1 MKKSLRPTSVLQL
14 ALMAFALVGL
24 PLGIALVTATLA
36 MDRLASQSRE
46 SVLQAARAIDS
57 GRALVEELTA
67 MERIARQ
74 FQLLGDDELFDA
86 YLRRR
91 DHVLQAFEALEQRP
105 FEDEYRQLLATLKA
119 EEQQVFK
126 VLSTESHRSDAVSDA
141 IGRFPALG
149 EDARRMLAESSRA
162 IAREV
167 GELRDQ
173 AARAQE
179 QLFWEALIVIPAA
192 LLMAILG
199 TILIARPIRQIDR
212 AIRRLGRGE
221 FETRVQINGPR
232 DLEELGERLDW
243 LRLRLLDLDA
253 QKVRF
258 LRHVSHELKTP
269 LTAVREGA
277 QLLSDRVVGSLTPAQ
292 EEIAEIL
299 CKSSMQL
306 QRRIEDLLSFNTI
319 LQGAGAA
326 VSREPVELASL
337 LEQVL
342 EDQLVSIKVKEL
354 EIAASA
360 AALIVPGNRE
370 QLRIVL
376 DNLLSNAIKYSPRG
390 GSIEVR
396 MQEIAGC
403 AAIEVHDEGPGI
415 CKEERVRVFEPFYQ
429 GSAVHDGHVKG
440 TGLGLA
446 ITQEYVRAH
455 GGNIEIAEV
464 QRGTCVRVHL
474 PLGGDTV
481 AEEVSINT

>member
-14 ALMAFALVGL
+14 ALIAFALVGL
-24 PLGIALVTATLA
+24 PLGVALVTATLA
-36 MDRLASQSRE
+36 MDRLASQSRD

-57 GRALVEELTA
+57 GRGLVEELTA

-74 FQLLGDDELFDA
+74 FQLLGDEDLFDA
-86 YLRRR
+86 YLGRRSL
-91 DHVLQAFEALEQRP
+91 VLQAFDVMERRA
-105 FEDEYRQLLATLKA
+105 FADEYRQVLTHLRA
-119 EEQQVFK
+119 EEQRIFD
-126 VLSTESHRSDAVSDA
+126 VLSTTPPGSAAAADA
-141 IGRFPALG
+141 IGQFPMLG
-149 EDARRMLAESSRA
+149 EDARLLLAESSRA

-173 AARAQE
+173 TERAQRR
-179 QLFWEALIVIPAA
+179 LFWEALIVIPAA

-221 FETRVQINGPR
+221 FEAPVQIQGPR

-269 LTAVREGA
+269 LTAIREGT
-277 QLLSDRVVGSLTPAQ
+277 QLLSDGVVGSLTPAQ
-292 EEIAEIL
+292 DEIADIL
-299 CKSSMQL
+299 CNSSIQL

-319 LQGAGAA
+319 LQGAEPP
-326 VSREPVELASL
+326 VSREPVNLASL
-337 LEQVL
+337 LDQVLQEQV
-342 EDQLVSIKVKEL
+342 VSIRAKAL
-354 EIAASA
+354 EIDASPTA
-360 AALIVPGNRE
+360 PVVPGNRE
-370 QLRIVL
+370 QLRIML
-376 DNLLSNAIKYSPRG
+376 DNLVSNAIKYSPPG
-390 GSIEVR
+390 GRIEVR
-396 MQEIAGC
+396 MREIADC

-415 CKEERVRVFEPFYQ
+415 CKEERSRVFEPFYQ

-446 ITQEYVRAH
+446 ITQEFVRAH

-464 QRGTCVRVHL
+464 QRGTCVRVQL
-474 PLGGDTV
+474 PLHGDTI
-481 AEEVSINT
+481 AEGGLISQ